1 MRFCPAWTVL
11 GAVLLAIR
19 SAKVP
24 PLTIVTAVLLLFSSV
39 GSNVVLDTVATLVK
53 TVPAGVPFGMAMVDE
68 KLAALLPA
76 ASDGLVHDTVP
87 LVPTAGV
94 VQVQPAGEARLT
106 KFIPG
111 GSGSDTVT
119 LVASSG
125 PPLSRFSE

>member
-1 MRFCPAWTVL
+1 M
-11 GAVLLAIR
+11 LAIR
-19 SAKVP
+19 SAKAP

-53 TVPAGVPFGMAMVDE
+53 TVPAGVPFGMAMVSE
-68 KLAALLPA
+68 KLTLLPA

-106 KFIPG
+106 KVIPVG
-111 GSGSDTVT
+111 RGSDTVT